1 MANLSKPTIAA
12 FDFDGTLTYHDSLL
26 PFLRF
31 IKGDF
36 TTLKNIFLEIP
47 LFILYLIGKANRQ
60 KVKEA
65 LLSRFLKGMSKQ
77 EIEIKA
83 EKFAREIIPQKLRPQ
98 ALERI
103 HWHQKQ
109 GHRCILISANLDIYL
124 KPWGQLV
131 NFDRI
136 ITSKV
141 AFSKEGFMTG
151 KLEGLNC
158 RGEEKVRRL
167 LAEEGPREHYIL
179 YAYGDSAGDKEL
191 LDIADYP
198 FYQRLS

>member
-31 IKGDF
+31 IKGDCA
-36 TTLKNIFLEIP
+36 TIKNIFLEIP

-83 EKFAREIIPQKLRPQ
+83 QKFAREIIPQKLRPQ

-131 NFDRI
+131 KFDRT

-141 AFSKEGFMTG
+141 AFSKEDFVTG

>member
-36 TTLKNIFLEIP
+36 ATLKNIFLEIP

-83 EKFAREIIPQKLRPQ
+83 QKFAREIIPQKLRPQ

-131 NFDRI
+131 KFDRT

-141 AFSKEGFMTG
+141 AFSKEDFITG

>member
-12 FDFDGTLTYHDSLL
+12 FDFDGTLTYRDSLL

-31 IKGDF
+31 VKGDCV
-36 TTLKNIFLEIP
+36 TIKNIFLEIP
-47 LFILYLIGKANRQ
+47 LFILYLLGKASRQ

-77 EIEIKA
+77 EIERIA
-83 EKFAREIIPQKLRPQ
+83 QKFAQEIIPKKLRPQ

-124 KPWGQLV
+124 IPWAQLV
-131 NFDRI
+131 KFDRT

-141 AFSKEGFMTG
+141 AFSKEDFITG
-151 KLEGLNC
+151 KLDGLNC

-167 LAEEGPREHYIL
+167 FAEEGPREHYVL

-198 FYQRLS
+198 FYKRLS